1 MKKSLFLLAMLALS
15 TLGVNA
21 QVFVGGSFGFTSSK
35 LSSDNGADKDGSSF
49 QILPEIGYQMD
60 ENLSIGI
67 QLGYAHGYAA
77 FGSLSTTD
85 FMNTATN
92 FISMAADISEDD
104 MKMNSISFAPFI
116 RYNVLEMGPAKIFVE
131 GSVRYSNIT
140 TDGSPSVQGKSTGEL
155 KFDSFEFNV
164 RPGISCKLGEKMSVL
179 AKVGTL
185 GFLSA
190 KEKESDMKITR
201 FGLSADSYN
210 LLLGLNYH
218 F

>member
-1 MKKSLFLLAMLALS
+1 MLALS

-35 LSSDNGADKDGSSF
+35 LSNDAGYDKDGTSY

-60 ENLSIGI
+60 ENMAIGI
-67 QLGYAHGYAA
+67 QIGYAHGYAA
-77 FGSLSTTD
+77 LGSLSTTD